1 MTLADL
7 EQRFQK
13 AQRAWNASGSTDH
26 VKIINLGEDL
36 LFAASDLID
45 ALKGERDEL
54 LEEIANRAEAQRQ
67 RWAAFLPPERG
78 GGL

>member
-1 MTLADL
+1 MTLVEI

-13 AQRAWNASGSTDH
+13 AQKAWNASGSTDH
-26 VKIINLGEDL
+26 VKIINLGEL

-45 ALKGERDEL
+45 ALKDERDEL
-54 LEEIANRAEAQRQ
+54 LEEIENRAEAQRL

-78 GGL
+78 GDL